1 MLAARSAPTPGFRGR
16 VGVYELLNVSD
27 TIREM
32 IVARA
37 SHHELRAVAIEE
49 GMRTMQAQA
58 FELVVD
64 GMTTVEDVVRSV
76 FVLGA
81 DMGEASQLE
90 LPAGRSR
97 LARAPERIRKA
108 AETPAAQEDGGQARS
123 DSHGRDIIGPSR
135 ICPR

>member
-1 MLAARSAPTPGFRGR
+1 M
-16 VGVYELLNVSD
+16 SD

-108 AETPAAQEDGGQARS
+108 AETPAAQEDGGQREAIPMGETS
-123 DSHGRDIIGPSR
+123 SAPAEA
-135 ICPR
+135 PR